1 MPHKEQPDFQDL
13 LARGQEGDRRAI
25 GRMISRVEASGVADH
40 VMMQQLWA
48 HIGRAR
54 VVGIT
59 GPPGAGKS
67 TMTDRMV
74 KYWRKKDYR
83 VGVIAVDPSSP
94 FTGGAI
100 LGDRVRMND
109 LALDTG
115 VYIRSMS
122 TRGQLGG
129 LSLACSG
136 AVSVLDA
143 CGYDPILI
151 ETVGVGQS
159 EVAVMNV
166 ADLVLVVSVP
176 GLGDDI
182 QAIKAGILEIG
193 DVFAVNKADLPGADR
208 TARELHIMLSMNP
221 ELSADLPPILMLSAE
236 QNKGVEELCESV
248 EERFSLMQNSQELIM
263 RRNRR
268 LEKELM
274 AYIQNRLY
282 KQVLSPALANDSF
295 ESNVEAF
302 RTNKRNPYTWA
313 ENILKQIQIEGSTP

>member
-1 MPHKEQPDFQDL
+1 MPHKEQPDFQEL
-13 LARGQEGDRRAI
+13 LARGQEGDRRAV
-25 GRMISRVEASGVADH
+25 GRMISRVETNGVADH
-40 VMMQQLWA
+40 VMMRQLWA
-48 HIGRAR
+48 HTGRAR
-54 VVGIT
+54 VIGIT

-83 VGVIAVDPSSP
+83 IGVIAVDPSSP

-208 TARELHIMLSMNP
+208 TARELQIMLGMNP
-221 ELSADLPPILMLSAE
+221 DMNADPPPILMLSAE
-236 QNKGVEELCESV
+236 QNQGVDALCDSV
-248 EERFSLMQNSQELIM
+248 ENRFALMQDSNELM
-263 RRNRR
+263 TRRNRR
-268 LEKELM
+268 LEKELL
-274 AYIQNRLY
+274 AYIQDRLY
-282 KQVLSPALANDSF
+282 KRVLAPVLIADPFAN
-295 ESNVEAF
+295 NIEAF
-302 RTNKRNPYTWA
+302 RANERNPYTWA
-313 ENILKQIQIEGSTP
+313 EGIMKKIEERTP